1 MEDSVHRRSSDT
13 MLLFA
18 REDNIAQIAM
28 SEGRLMR
35 EKDVAESYSIP
46 GHEEERSP
54 TARFTILDWDE
65 QTAIRS

>member
-1 MEDSVHRRSSDT
+1 

-18 REDNIAQIAM
+18 REGDAAQIAM

-35 EKDVAESYSIP
+35 EKDVAESYPRPTIP

-65 QTAIRS
+65 QTTIRP